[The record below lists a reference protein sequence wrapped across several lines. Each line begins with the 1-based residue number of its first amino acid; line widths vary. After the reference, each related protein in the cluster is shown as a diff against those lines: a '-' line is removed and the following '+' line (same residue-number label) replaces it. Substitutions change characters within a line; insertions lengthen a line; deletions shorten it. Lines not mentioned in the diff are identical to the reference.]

1 MDDKFAQQ
9 LTLEI
14 LRQVEER
21 RFTQF
26 RLLGNWA
33 EYQLCQQS
41 ITSTKLVIKVLRQS
55 ANNLFKQYCR
65 TVITGITDI
74 NQLMAYSQIKE
85 AESFYRTELVT
96 FNNMADEY
104 MDYLSQGN
112 FLYALSGGERF

>member
-26 RLLGNWA
+26 RLLGNWQ

-41 ITSTKLVIKVLRQS
+41 IISTKLVIKVLRQS
-55 ANNLFKQYCR
+55 AGNLFKQYCK
-65 TVITGITDI
+65 TVITGVSDI
-74 NQLMAYSQIKE
+74 NQLMAYSQLKE
-85 AESFYRTELVT
+85 AEVFYNTELDT
-96 FNNMADEY
+96 FGNMVDEY
-104 MDYLSQGN
+104 EDYLRHGN
-112 FLYALSGGERF
+112 FLYA

>member
-26 RLLGNWA
+26 RLLGNWQ

-41 ITSTKLVIKVLRQS
+41 IISTKLVIKVLRQS
-55 ANNLFKQYCR
+55 ASNLFKQYCK
-65 TVITGITDI
+65 TVITGISDI
-74 NQLMAYSQIKE
+74 YQLMAYTQLKE
-85 AESFYRTELVT
+85 AEVFYNTELDT
-96 FNNMADEY
+96 FGNMVDEY
-104 MDYLSQGN
+104 EDYLRHGN
-112 FLYALSGGERF
+112 FLYAYTGGERF